1 MSVHRY
7 MREDYHWAIFID
19 QLTDV
24 MQLSARQSLNLA
36 SITTLFSEVG
46 HPSCRDE
53 KRRKFYMYVCV
64 TWPTSENSKRFFER
78 KISSPYQLPHYI
90 ACRTASYSLFWQS
103 SLIYL
108 WWSNRHVTHIWRRK
122 SSALEQGEALCIY
135 LPYFCWVCSLCCF
148 FFLLLKKWGILCVHI
163 CRQATNLFIKS

>member
-1 MSVHRY
+1 MFALCCKFFIWSAHRY

-53 KRRKFYMYVCV
+53 KRRKFYVYVCV

-108 WWSNRHVTHIWRRK
+108 C
-122 SSALEQGEALCIY
+122 L
-135 LPYFCWVCSLCCF
+135 
-148 FFLLLKKWGILCVHI
+148 FLLLLLSIFLK
-163 CRQATNLFIKS
+163 NLTWLLINWYITPNVAPNFLIRDMKTQHVFY

>member
-1 MSVHRY
+1 MSPVTVWKERDAHGKIFCCCADHRY

-53 KRRKFYMYVCV
+53 KRRKFYVYVCV

-108 WWSNRHVTHIWRRK
+108 W
-122 SSALEQGEALCIY
+122 
-135 LPYFCWVCSLCCF
+135 FCHFTDEWWC
-148 FFLLLKKWGILCVHI
+148 W
-163 CRQATNLFIKS
+163 